1 MASRAEILASNRG
14 KEPKS
19 PGIYRRGRVNNSAA
33 YYRAAKPQMDK
44 AGRQSKALSEF
55 ISAVAKPMGAIVKAE
70 QEEFIEAERNS
81 GIASYTRATP
91 EQRAK
96 MRKAIQD
103 GVISESESP
112 YYREGVSIAYT
123 KNLLNK
129 YNDDLFQQ
137 YEDWKEK
144 NDPNQGTF
152 EAFLD
157 RVDSE
162 YAPYFETIHEDILVE
177 HFVPGQMGI
186 RRQLQQ
192 RHTEHLNKNYRDNTM
207 YEKSHQFFNLL
218 KERYPE
224 LEKELMSVLATGT
237 VKDEISNQE
246 QDAIVKQ
253 EKVLETKVIAESG
266 GTKKIKEKK
275 SKKGKYEK
283 PKKVYTDRNFKKTVK
298 ELNIP
303 KENWEA
309 FAKLSPGDS
318 YEHLLGKKK

>member
-55 ISAVAKPMGAIVKAE
+55 ISAVAKPVGAIVKAE
-70 QEEFIEAERNS
+70 QEEFIEAERNA

-129 YNDDLFQQ
+129 YNDDLFRQ
-137 YEDWKEK
+137 YEDWDQK

-152 EAFLD
+152 EALLD

-207 YEKSHQFFNLL
+207 YQKQHQFFNLL

-237 VKDEISNQE
+237 VKDEIINQE
-246 QDAIVKQ
+246 KDAKVKQ
-253 EKVLETKVIAESG
+253 EKVLETKVIAESQG
-266 GTKKIKEKK
+266 KKKIKEKK
-275 SKKGKYEK
+275 PVKGNTSKVVPMHGSVKEREAWAKKTGI
-283 PKKVYTDRNFKKTVK
+283 PKKH
-298 ELNIP
+298 
-303 KENWEA
+303 WG
-309 FAKLSPGDS
+309 KLAMGQP
-318 YEHLLGKKK
+318 YEHLIQKKK